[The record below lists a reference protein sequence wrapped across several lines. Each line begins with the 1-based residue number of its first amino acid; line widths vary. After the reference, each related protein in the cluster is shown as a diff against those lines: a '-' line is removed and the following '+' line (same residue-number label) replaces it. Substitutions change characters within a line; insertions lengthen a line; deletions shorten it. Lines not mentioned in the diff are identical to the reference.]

1 MRCAGGVQLLS
12 AIRVHVDYLWT
23 VFKTVGAIFV
33 MTLIIPAMV
42 WGGSGSFKRAMSA
55 LRTYWLIMGGA
66 FLLVGGLALLVTLLE
81 FIDSSP
87 H

>member
-1 MRCAGGVQLLS
+1 
-12 AIRVHVDYLWT
+12 
-23 VFKTVGAIFV
+23 

-42 WGGSGSFKRAMSA
+42 WGGTGSWRRALGA

-66 FLLVGGLALLVTLLE
+66 FLLVGGLALLVTVLE
-81 FIDSSP
+81 FIDSGP